1 VRRGS
6 YRSASAGS
14 HNRMAPFRIGSIV
27 VLAWLLIGV
36 LATWQRGYLTGNEN
50 PDCAR
55 ISTIAVTV
63 IAGPLNYVGVN
74 PKVEECD
81 LPEPSQ

>member
-1 VRRGS
+1 
-6 YRSASAGS
+6 
-14 HNRMAPFRIGSIV
+14 MRIGS
-27 VLAWLLIGV
+27 VLVAIWLIIGV
-36 LATWQRGYLTGNEN
+36 LASWQRGYFTGSED
-50 PDCAR
+50 PDCER
-55 ISTIAVTV
+55 VSTIAITV

>member
-1 VRRGS
+1 
-6 YRSASAGS
+6 
-14 HNRMAPFRIGSIV
+14 MRIGSAIV
-27 VLAWLLIGV
+27 VIWLIIGV
-36 LATWQRGYLTGNEN
+36 LATWQRGYFTGDED

-55 ISTIAVTV
+55 ATTIAITV
-63 IAGPLNYVGVN
+63 VAGPLNYVGVN